1 VRWRTVIFNFQ
12 IKDVKM
18 HCWSYFLLC
27 FVRIAL
33 TLLPQ
38 TGYIHPDEYFQSTE
52 ILAGE
57 FAAFFCSNAMIFII
71 NYYAQLC
78 FRSSIQAGNLHTV
91 GIQYNLTHQKH
102 VSTTADY
109 RRPLFINATG

>member
-1 VRWRTVIFNFQ
+1 
-12 IKDVKM
+12 M

-57 FAAFFCSNAMIFII
+57 FAAFFVPM
-71 NYYAQLC
+71 Q
-78 FRSSIQAGNLHTV
+78 
-91 GIQYNLTHQKH
+91 
-102 VSTTADY
+102 
-109 RRPLFINATG
+109 

>member
-1 VRWRTVIFNFQ
+1 
-12 IKDVKM
+12 M

-27 FVRIAL
+27 FVRIVL

-52 ILAGE
+52 ILAGK
-57 FAAFFCSNAMIFII
+57 FILMRRHVFVSGRNDI
-71 NYYAQLC
+71 SLISLKNILRPT
-78 FRSSIQAGNLHTV
+78 RSSIQAGNVHTM
-91 GIQYNLTHQKH
+91 GIQYHFTHQKH

-109 RRPLFINATG
+109 RRPIFINATG